1 MDRQMQRKIE
11 DIKEMIE
18 SLRHDARF
26 SDGVISAQFT
36 EAAQHLEL
44 SAACLECTANLKSI

>member
-1 MDRQMQRKIE
+1 MDSQMQRKIE
-11 DIKEMIE
+11 AIKEMIE

-44 SAACLECTANLKSI
+44 SVACLEYAADIKSI